1 MTITNYTYMAKVEL
15 PYLMTGVLG
24 FDCVPCEGDAK
35 VNFGC
40 NTLFSFW
47 CTQKCRYAYS
57 TDSTIDNT
65 SIYPASITQYI
76 YEYEFNLI
84 KHIIILF
91 ILTAYL
97 ASIDCTQI
105 WDEATVGAFH
115 FFHTLNVLR
124 EESGCH
130 SPNLCRS
137 PTFCLS
143 PTFWS
148 AVTFL
153 SHWRNTRI
161 QSIIVAKQITDDIQ
175 NFWKY
180 MYVVVL

>member
-76 YEYEFNLI
+76 YEYELI
-84 KHIIILF
+84 KTHHYFIHINCISRFYRLHADMGRSNCWGLSFFSHIKCFAGGVWLPLPKF
-91 ILTAYL
+91 MPVPHFLLVTHFLKRRYVPLSL
-97 ASIDCTQI
+97 A
-105 WDEATVGAFH
+105 E
-115 FFHTLNVLR
+115 
-124 EESGCH
+124 
-130 SPNLCRS
+130 
-137 PTFCLS
+137 
-143 PTFWS
+143 
-148 AVTFL
+148 
-153 SHWRNTRI
+153 
-161 QSIIVAKQITDDIQ
+161 
-175 NFWKY
+175 Y
-180 MYVVVL
+180 